1 MHIRKDLGLACMLK
15 KIGKSITQWS
25 KSEENDELYEA
36 FSKRLGRRQITL
48 VLAISSLLLLGL
60 LLRLALDKQSDALL
74 RFSILYSLAA
84 VVFLF
89 RKHLTGTTLLICLFF
104 IFSAG
109 SFIGFLQVGLA
120 SAGPYL
126 FFVALVTAGVIQNQL
141 LRWALTGTFVGS
153 VATVF
158 LLAVLRIRAPAP
170 IDLEEHL
177 KSPMTWALLG
187 GVLAMSGVIMSGI
200 MNEAR
205 TTIID
210 YQARLRHGIVNS
222 MVFLVRNRDN
232 ETGLHLERC
241 ARFSAILLNSAKG
254 AGLAEANKVKASD
267 LSDAVKLHDVGKVA
281 IPDSILL
288 KDGKLTDAEFQIM
301 KTHTTI
307 GGDIIRDFA
316 KHSEIENEPVLRLA
330 EDIARF
336 HHENW
341 DGSGYPTGL
350 KGTQIP
356 LPARIM
362 AIIDV
367 YDALRSKRPYK
378 NATLHQEAV
387 GIMASLSE
395 QKFDPSLFRLFLDN
409 SQAFEAVYEE
419 LH

>member
-1 MHIRKDLGLACMLK
+1 
-15 KIGKSITQWS
+15 
-25 KSEENDELYEA
+25 
-36 FSKRLGRRQITL
+36 
-48 VLAISSLLLLGL
+48 
-60 LLRLALDKQSDALL
+60 
-74 RFSILYSLAA
+74 
-84 VVFLF
+84 
-89 RKHLTGTTLLICLFF
+89 
-104 IFSAG
+104 
-109 SFIGFLQVGLA
+109 
-120 SAGPYL
+120 
-126 FFVALVTAGVIQNQL
+126 
-141 LRWALTGTFVGS
+141 
-153 VATVF
+153 
-158 LLAVLRIRAPAP
+158 
-170 IDLEEHL
+170 
-177 KSPMTWALLG
+177 
-187 GVLAMSGVIMSGI
+187 MSGVIMSGI